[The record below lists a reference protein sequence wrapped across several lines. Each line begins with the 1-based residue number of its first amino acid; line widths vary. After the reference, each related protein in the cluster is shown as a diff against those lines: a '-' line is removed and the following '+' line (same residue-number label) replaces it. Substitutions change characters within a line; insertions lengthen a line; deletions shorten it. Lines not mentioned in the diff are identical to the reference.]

1 MITNFEISIIAF
13 FEIILDSGK
22 TELKHRRI
30 GRIDAPAVGKMGQ
43 AFCGLDKSA
52 ATALEHQKRK
62 YACPQLRFDNKFVE
76 NTLF

>member
-1 MITNFEISIIAF
+1 MTNFEISIIAF
-13 FEIILDSGK
+13 FEIILDSEK

-30 GRIDAPAVGKMGQ
+30 ARIDAPAVGKMGQ

-52 ATALEHQKRK
+52 ATALEHQKRN

>member
-1 MITNFEISIIAF
+1 MITNFEISVIAF
-13 FEIILDSGK
+13 FGNILDSGK
-22 TELKHRRI
+22 TELNHRRI